1 MKSNSGIMKTIIVPI
16 DFSEQ
21 SEYALKV
28 AASLAKKH
36 SSEILVLH
44 MLELNEAVLTSSE
57 GFHPE
62 QTVFFIKL
70 AEKRMRE
77 FLDKDYLKDVRI
89 TPIIKH
95 FKVFGEV
102 NDVAGKHGAEL
113 VVMGSHG
120 TDGLKEIFVGSNAE
134 KVVRHA
140 EIPVLVIK
148 SEMEDFKV
156 EDFVFACDF
165 RTENLVAFQRAMDFC
180 EKLSAK
186 LHLVYINTPGDDFL
200 SNEDIYMKVTEFL
213 QKSGVGKEVE
223 IYNDYSVERG
233 VLNYSESIKA
243 DVIGIPTHGRKGL
256 SHFFMGSIGEDIANH
271 SKIPVIT
278 FKI

>member
-1 MKSNSGIMKTIIVPI
+1 MKTIIVPV

-44 MLELNEAVLTSSE
+44 MLELNEAIISSSE
-57 GFHPE
+57 GYHPE
-62 QTVFFIKL
+62 QTVFLIKM
-70 AEKRMRE
+70 AEKRLKG
-77 FLDKDYLKDVRI
+77 FLDQPYLKGIKI

-102 NDVAGKHGAEL
+102 NDVAKKHNADL

-120 TDGLKEIFVGSNAE
+120 ADGLKEIFVGSNAE
-134 KVVRHA
+134 KVVRNS
-140 EIPVLVIK
+140 EIPVLVVK
-148 SEMEDFKV
+148 SPVEEFKI
-156 EDFVFACDF
+156 ENFVFACDF
-165 RTENLVAFQRAMDFC
+165 KNESLAAFQKAIGFA
-180 EKLSAK
+180 EKLKAK
-186 LHLVYINTPGDDFL
+186 FHLVYINTPGDDFL
-200 SNEDIYMKVTEFL
+200 STADIYEKVSKFL
-213 QKSGVGKEVE
+213 QAAGTGKEVE
-223 IYNDYSVERG
+223 IYNDYNVERG
-233 VLNYSESIKA
+233 VLNFSENIGA
-243 DVIGIPTHGRKGL
+243 DIIGIPTHGRKGL

-271 SKIPVIT
+271 SKIPVVT

>member
-1 MKSNSGIMKTIIVPI
+1 MKTIIVPI

-28 AASLAKKH
+28 AASLARKH
-36 SSEILVLH
+36 DSEILVLH
-44 MLELNEAVLTSSE
+44 MLELNEAMISSSE

-62 QTVFFIKL
+62 QTVFLLKL
-70 AEKRMRE
+70 AEKRIND
-77 FLDKDYLKDVRI
+77 FLDKSYLSGVRKI

-102 NDVAGKHGAEL
+102 NDVAEKHGADIII
-113 VVMGSHG
+113 MGSHG

-134 KVVRHA
+134 KVVRNSN
-140 EIPVLVIK
+140 IPVLVIK
-148 SEMEDFKV
+148 DELEDFKV
-156 EDFVFACDF
+156 SDFVFACAF
-165 RTENLVAFQRAMDFC
+165 KEESLVAFNKAKDFAD
-180 EKLSAK
+180 KLGAK
-186 LHLVYINTPGDDFL
+186 LHLVYINTPGDNFL
-200 SNEDIYMKVTEFL
+200 STNDAYEKITEYL
-213 QKSGVGKEVE
+213 QKANSGIKVEV
-223 IYNDYSVERG
+223 YNDYSVEKG
-233 VLNYSESIKA
+233 VLNFSDSINA